1 MIDCIINKTN
11 ILLFIPKE
19 ISSELLGGWYIN
31 NLVLLKVKTYILDRI
46 WQTTTEDKA

>member
-11 ILLFIPKE
+11 ILSFIPKE

-31 NLVLLKVKTYILDRI
+31 NLVF
-46 WQTTTEDKA
+46 TESRNINFR